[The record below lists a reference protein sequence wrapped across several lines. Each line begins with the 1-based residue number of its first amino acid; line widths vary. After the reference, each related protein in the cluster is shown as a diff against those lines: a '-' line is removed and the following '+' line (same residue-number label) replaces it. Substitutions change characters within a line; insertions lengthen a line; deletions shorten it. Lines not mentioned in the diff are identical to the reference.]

1 MAGLYSRASVCRRG
15 AVEGGSTRLGESR
28 LPSNNTLGVTLG
40 FNYSVERPKA
50 FDPITLDNCSD
61 KMADDMLEVPET
73 IQTAYMHSTHFRGP
87 DASPLPRRDYRIH
100 RVPSAS
106 DVGSIDTDIVP
117 PSRTAKAQH
126 RRPPI
131 PDLRFEQSYL
141 ASISGAETWGK
152 VAWITTRDQ
161 VRNY

>member
-1 MAGLYSRASVCRRG
+1 M
-15 AVEGGSTRLGESR
+15 
-28 LPSNNTLGVTLG
+28 
-40 FNYSVERPKA
+40 
-50 FDPITLDNCSD
+50 
-61 KMADDMLEVPET
+61 EVPEAV
-73 IQTAYMHSTHFRGP
+73 QTAYMHSTHSR
-87 DASPLPRRDYRIH
+87 DSHTSSRPRRDYPIY

-117 PSRTAKAQH
+117 PSRIAKAPH

-161 VRNY
+161 VRYNQAILPPRSAVYTNYTN